1 MAGLFVFIH
10 FHRLHCLWLSFVVSW
25 SCIHIK
31 MHPILWKME
40 RMPVTVTIY
49 DVAREAGVSMAT
61 VSRVVNNNPNVK
73 PQTRKKVLETIERL
87 GYRPNAVARG
97 LASKKTTTV
106 GVVIPDISNSNFA
119 EVARGIEDIANMYH
133 YNIILCNAD
142 KKKDKEI
149 RVINTLLEKQVDG
162 LLFMGGAVT
171 DEHIQAFRTSL
182 VPIVLCSTTDEMA
195 NIPAVDIDHEQAAYD
210 ATQHLLHQGHK
221 RIAMISGTLSD
232 PAIGYSRFQGYKRA
246 LENAKLAVVDD
257 YVRIGNYRY
266 ESGMEATKYFLGL
279 HERPS
284 AIFAATDEMAIGA
297 IHVIQDQGLQV
308 PEDISVISVDN
319 SRIASMVRPQLT
331 AVAQPMYDIG
341 AVSMRLLTK
350 LMNKEQIDQMKFVLP
365 HELVQRQSVGQ
376 ARV

>member
-1 MAGLFVFIH
+1 MIALYF
-10 FHRLHCLWLSFVVSW
+10 LTL
-25 SCIHIK
+25 
-31 MHPILWKME
+31 E
-40 RMPVTVTIY
+40 RMAVTVTIY

-73 PQTRKKVLETIERL
+73 PQTRKKVFEAIERL

-106 GVVIPDISNSNFA
+106 GVVIPDISNSIFS

-171 DEHIQAFRTSL
+171 DEHIQAFRTSS
-182 VPIVLCSTTDEMA
+182 VPVVLCATADENRA
-195 NIPAVDIDHEQAAYD
+195 IPSVDIDHEKAAFD
-210 ATQHLLHQGHK
+210 AVTLLIQNGHQK
-221 RIAMISGTLSD
+221 IAMISGTLQD
-232 PAIGYSRFQGYKRA
+232 PANGYARYQGYKKA
-246 LENAKLAVVDD
+246 MEAAGLSIQDE

-266 ESGMEATKYFLGL
+266 ESGLEATKHFLEL
-279 HERPS
+279 DERPT

-297 IHVIQDQGLQV
+297 IHTLQDNGLKV
-308 PEDISVISVDN
+308 PEDVSVASVDN
-319 SRIASMVRPQLT
+319 IRMASMVRPQLT
-331 AVAQPMYDIG
+331 TVAQPMYDIG
-341 AVSMRLLTK
+341 AVAMRLLTK
-350 LMNKEQIDQMKFVLP
+350 LMNKETKETDLTQVILP
-365 HELVQRQSVGQ
+365 HEVIHRNSV
-376 ARV
+376 AHR

>member
-1 MAGLFVFIH
+1 M
-10 FHRLHCLWLSFVVSW
+10 
-25 SCIHIK
+25 
-31 MHPILWKME
+31 
-40 RMPVTVTIY
+40 TVTIY

-73 PQTRKKVLETIERL
+73 PQTRKKVFEAIERL

-106 GVVIPDISNSNFA
+106 GVVIPDISNAIFA

-171 DEHIQAFRTSL
+171 DEHLQAFKTAN
-182 VPIVLCSTTDEMA
+182 VPIVLCATTDE
-195 NIPAVDIDHEQAAYD
+195 NGTIPSVDIDHEGAAFD
-210 ATQHLLHQGHK
+210 AVQTLIKSGHT
-221 RIAMISGTLSD
+221 RIAMICGTLQD
-232 PAIGYSRFQGYKRA
+232 PSNGYARFQGYKRA
-246 LENAKLAVVDD
+246 LEAAGLPYDETL
-257 YVRIGNYRY
+257 VRIGNYRY
-266 ESGMEATKYFLGL
+266 ESGVDAMKYFLEL
-279 HERPS
+279 ETVPTAVFS
-284 AIFAATDEMAIGA
+284 ATDEMAIGA
-297 IHVIQDQGLQV
+297 IHCIQDAGLKV
-308 PEDISVISVDN
+308 PEQISVISVDN
-319 SRIASMVRPQLT
+319 SRMASMVRPQLT

-350 LMNKEQIDQMKFVLP
+350 LMKKEAVENPRVVLP
-365 HELVQRQSVGQ
+365 HEIVNRQSVGSK
-376 ARV
+376 

>member
-1 MAGLFVFIH
+1 M
-10 FHRLHCLWLSFVVSW
+10 S
-25 SCIHIK
+25 
-31 MHPILWKME
+31 
-40 RMPVTVTIY
+40 VTVTIY

-73 PQTRKKVLETIERL
+73 PQTRKKVFEAIERL

-106 GVVIPDISNSNFA
+106 GVVIPDISNTIFS
-119 EVARGIEDIANMYH
+119 ELARGIEDIANMYH

-171 DEHIQAFRTSL
+171 DEHLQAFKTSS
-182 VPIVLCSTTDEMA
+182 VPIVLCATKDDNNAFAS
-195 NIPAVDIDHEQAAYD
+195 VDIDHEQAAFD
-210 ATQHLLHQGHK
+210 AVNLLIQNGH
-221 RIAMISGTLSD
+221 RSIAMISGTLQD
-232 PAIGYSRFQGYKRA
+232 PANGFARYQGYKKA
-246 LENAKLAVVDD
+246 LEAADIPLRED

-266 ESGMEATKYFLGL
+266 ESGLEVAKHFLEL
-279 HERPS
+279 SERPT

-297 IHVIQDQGLQV
+297 MHTLQDNGLRV
-308 PEDISVISVDN
+308 PEDISIISVDN
-319 SRIASMVRPQLT
+319 IRMASMVRPQLT
-331 AVAQPMYDIG
+331 TVAMPMYDIG

-350 LMNKEQIDQMKFVLP
+350 LMNKETKDASELMQVILP
-365 HELVQRQSVGQ
+365 HELIHRNSV
-376 ARV
+376 AHH

>member
-1 MAGLFVFIH
+1 
-10 FHRLHCLWLSFVVSW
+10 
-25 SCIHIK
+25 
-31 MHPILWKME
+31 
-40 RMPVTVTIY
+40 
-49 DVAREAGVSMAT
+49 MAT

-73 PQTRKKVLETIERL
+73 PQTRKKVYEAIERL

-142 KKKDKEI
+142 KRKDKEI

-171 DEHIQAFRTSL
+171 EEHIQAFKTAN
-182 VPIVLCSTTDEMA
+182 VPVVLCATTDED
-195 NIPAVDIDHEQAAYD
+195 NKIPSVDINHEEAAYD
-210 ATQHLLHQGHK
+210 AVKTLLAQGHTD
-221 RIAMISGTLSD
+221 IAMISGTLQD
-232 PAIGYSRFQGYKRA
+232 PSNGYARYQGYKRA
-246 LENAKLAVVDD
+246 LEEAGIPESEDF
-257 YVRIGNYRY
+257 VRVGNYRY
-266 ESGMEATKYFLGL
+266 ESGVEAMNHFLSL
-279 HERPS
+279 DKHPTAVFS
-284 AIFAATDEMAIGA
+284 ATDEMAIGA
-297 IHVIQDQGLQV
+297 IHAIQDKGLRV

-319 SRIASMVRPQLT
+319 SRMASMVRPQLS

-350 LMNKEQIDQMKFVLP
+350 LMKKEPVEQAKVVLP
-365 HELVQRQSVGQ
+365 HEVVSRQSVG
-376 ARV
+376 APKA